1 MNLSNYDE
9 LCQLCIDI
17 MKWWSNNSNISYGT
31 INVLL
36 FVILNPLL
44 TIIATIIAVI
54 NSISKNKK
62 LKVVLTSSLVFMLIL
77 GVVFVTY
84 LVLIP
89 IMDIRTQMALEL

>member
-1 MNLSNYDE
+1 MNLNNYDE

-17 MKWWSNNSNISYGT
+17 MKWWSNNSGISYGT
-31 INVLL
+31 INILL

-44 TIIATIIAVI
+44 TIIATIVAIV

-62 LKVVLTSSLVFMLIL
+62 LKVILTSSLVFVLIL
-77 GVVFVTY
+77 GVVFAAY

-89 IMDIRTQMALEL
+89 IMDIRTQMALGL

>member
-9 LCQLCIDI
+9 FCQLCIDI

>member
-17 MKWWSNNSNISYGT
+17 MKWWSNNSGISYGT
-31 INVLL
+31 INILL

-44 TIIATIIAVI
+44 TIIATIVAII

-62 LKVVLTSSLVFMLIL
+62 LKVILTSSLVFILIL
-77 GVVFVTY
+77 VVVFVAY

>member
-1 MNLSNYDE
+1 MVLSNYDE

-17 MKWWSNNSNISYGT
+17 MKWWSNNSGISYGT
-31 INVLL
+31 INIFL

-44 TIIATIIAVI
+44 TIIATIVAII

-62 LKVVLTSSLVFMLIL
+62 LKVILTSSLVFVLIL
-77 GVVFVTY
+77 GAMFVAY

-89 IMDIRTQMALEL
+89 IMDIRTQMVLKL

>member
-9 LCQLCIDI
+9 LCRLCIDI
-17 MKWWSNNSNISYGT
+17 MKWWSNNSGISYGT
-31 INVLL
+31 INILL

-44 TIIATIIAVI
+44 TIIATIVAII

-62 LKVVLTSSLVFMLIL
+62 LKVILTSSLVFVLIL
-77 GVVFVTY
+77 GAVFAAY